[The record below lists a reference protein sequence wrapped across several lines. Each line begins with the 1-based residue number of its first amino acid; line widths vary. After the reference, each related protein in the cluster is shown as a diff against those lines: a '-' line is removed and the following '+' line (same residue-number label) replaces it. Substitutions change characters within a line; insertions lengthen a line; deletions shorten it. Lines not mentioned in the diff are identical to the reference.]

1 MTAVAASTGPPAS
14 RRGRLALGLRDLSA
28 GAAFGGMAISE
39 QLPFVVLI
47 LFGAAL
53 GVAVLGGRPFARMQ
67 AVGAA
72 LLALAAAVTGLFVL
86 RAGLDPVIGACAF
99 AALLSA
105 NRMLAAPTP
114 TASRQVHLASLLMVS
129 GGAALSGELL
139 FGALLLLFTA
149 LAVLSLT
156 LMVVEEASDDAERVP
171 QGGVLRTAALGG
183 VAVALGGVALFVF
196 LPRMSWDVASRRVSP
211 GSGSP
216 TTGFSD
222 RVGLGGDG
230 SLKRDL
236 RVVMRVRL
244 DPDPGREDLDA
255 YWVGRRYLDFDG
267 RDWQTHERFGPPK
280 PELTLGAGGRHPVL
294 NLVELTQ
301 AFGGRTLIA
310 LDRPILFGAAV
321 ATRPSGKDRIGLIR
335 SPSGEVRFAQGG
347 VTYSYLAYSLPQP
360 DTALS
365 PEDRARALALPPS
378 LDPRVP
384 ALARSLAGEAKTP
397 GQVATA
403 LEAALRRGYRY
414 TLELNGDQSDPLADF
429 LFERRAGHCEHFATA
444 LAILLRTRGIPSRVV
459 SGFYGGERVNGV
471 YVLRGGDAHA
481 WTEAWVDDHWRR
493 LDATP
498 PESRSAQA
506 SAWAARLAR
515 AWDEIDAFWRTHVL
529 DYTARDQL
537 RAMKQLTHHHRP
549 HPGGPSPSR
558 AWPLLRALL
567 GLVLGALGLFA
578 LGSLFRARPAPRHIR
593 EAQRLRAQT
602 EQLLAHHALAPASP
616 DALEEWS
623 QTLTRQHH
631 PGAPALTA
639 ITRRYLEARFG
650 ARALRPGERRALL
663 RSLERALERPARAA

>member
-1 MTAVAASTGPPAS
+1 MGPSGS
-14 RRGRLALGLRDLSA
+14 RRGRLALCLRDLSA
-28 GAAFGGMAISE
+28 GAAFGGMAISD
-39 QLPFVVLI
+39 QLPLVVLG
-47 LFGAAL
+47 LFAVAL
-53 GVAVLGGRPFARMQ
+53 GVALLGRRPFARAP

-72 LLALAAAVTGLFVL
+72 LLVLAAAVIGLFVL

-105 NRMLAAPTP
+105 NRMLAGPTP

-139 FGALLLLFTA
+139 FGALLLLFTG

-171 QGGVLRTAALGG
+171 QGAVLRTAGLG
-183 VAVALGGVALFVF
+183 VAAVALGGVALFVF

-244 DPDPGREDLDA
+244 DPDPGQEALDA

-267 RDWQTHERFGPPK
+267 RDWRNHEQFGPPELK
-280 PELTLGAGGRHPVL
+280 LTLAPGGPHTVL

-310 LDRPILFGAAV
+310 LDRPILFGGAV
-321 ATRPSGKDRIGLIR
+321 ATRPSGSDRVQLVR
-335 SPSGEVRFAQGG
+335 APSGEVRFAQAG

-365 PEDRARALALPPS
+365 SDDRARALALPHT
-378 LDPRVP
+378 LDGRVS
-384 ALARSLAGEAKTP
+384 ALAQSLSAKARTP
-397 GQVATA
+397 AQIATA
-403 LEAALRRGYRY
+403 LEAGLRRNYRY
-414 TLELNGDQSDPLADF
+414 TLDLGGDQADPLADF
-429 LFERRAGHCEHFATA
+429 LFQRRAGHCEHFATA

-459 SGFYGGERVNGV
+459 SGFYGGDRVDGT

-481 WTEAWVDDHWRR
+481 WTEAWVDGRWLR

-506 SAWAARLAR
+506 SVWAARLAR
-515 AWDEIDAFWRTHVL
+515 AWDEIDAFWRTRVL
-529 DYTARDQL
+529 DYSARDQL
-537 RAMKQLTHHHRP
+537 TAMKELTGHR
-549 HPGGPSPSR
+549 HRGGPTPSHS
-558 AWPLLRALL
+558 WPLLRALL
-567 GLVLGALGLFA
+567 GLALGALGLFA
-578 LGSLFRARPAPRHIR
+578 LGSLFRERPAPRHIR
-593 EAQRLRAQT
+593 EARRLRAQA
-602 EQLLAHHALAPASP
+602 EKLLAQHALAPEIP

-623 QTLTRQHH
+623 QTLARRHH
-631 PGAPALTA
+631 PGAPALAA

-663 RSLERALERPARAA
+663 RSLERTLERPARAA